1 MAERPSSHR
10 RRYALAA
17 LVTLLGA
24 AGAAGVAR
32 ADELDLFLRHGTL
45 ASDIPIPNGSPTRL
59 LLSPEAPSTEAQRE
73 RDVRA
78 EQADPTILAQ
88 FESSAPHIDQIG
100 VAPLG
105 AVLYLATHITAVPGC
120 IQVTV
125 DVLRRSAAGRD
136 LLATGTANPNIPV
149 RREGGFTD
157 PAAIPLT
164 ATGAWQLAAGDGL
177 TMVVTL
183 RNDCPYGKQITL
195 LYNAISQPSRLD
207 FPDDPA
213 SRPAFADNCP
223 GIDNPDQLDTD
234 GDGLGNACDNCPTKP
249 NQDQLDANRNG
260 IGDVCEP
267 VSPVVTGCSGC
278 ACTEVVCTGS
288 GPCTDP
294 VCAVGTGCERGVAWI
309 DAVQCFVEP
318 VRAVVHSSPASEL
331 VPRLARPGSHLGQ
344 AIRRA
349 ARAVRAVRRALAQHR
364 RRLPIERRLRRLD
377 KTLHGLAA
385 EIERLRGREKMSLTL
400 YAELVGTVAQARTAV
415 EAFHP

>member
-1 MAERPSSHR
+1 MAATRISRTRRPR
-10 RRYALAA
+10 VACP
-17 LVTLLGA
+17 LL
-24 AGAAGVAR
+24 
-32 ADELDLFLRHGTL
+32 HGT
-45 ASDIPIPNGSPTRL
+45 P
-59 LLSPEAPSTEAQRE
+59 Q
-73 RDVRA
+73 
-78 EQADPTILAQ
+78 
-88 FESSAPHIDQIG
+88 
-100 VAPLG
+100 
-105 AVLYLATHITAVPGC
+105 GC
-120 IQVTV
+120 IQVKV
-125 DVLRRSAAGRD
+125 DVLRRNAQGRE

-149 RREGGFTD
+149 LREGGFTD
-157 PAAIPLT
+157 PAAVPLT
-164 ATGAWQLAAGDGL
+164 ATGAWQLGAGDGL
-177 TMVVTL
+177 SMVVTL

-278 ACTEVVCTGS
+278 ACTEVV
-288 GPCTDP
+288 
-294 VCAVGTGCERGVAWI
+294 W
-309 DAVQCFVEP
+309 
-318 VRAVVHSSPASEL
+318 AVVHTAPASEL